1 MFVFLTELFAKRVRG
16 ADDRRPLGRPV
27 DLVANA
33 EEIYPAVVGFM
44 VRRGRRPA
52 FYLPWSQIVS
62 VERDEILVRGTPEAM
77 AGAVP
82 PEGSLFACR
91 HVLDRQIIDTF
102 GARVVRVND
111 LHLLRLEDG
120 LRLIHVDI
128 GASGLFRR
136 LGWLS
141 AVNALTRGLFDYEL
155 RDHLIAWKYVQPLG
169 HFGRAGQR
177 QVLRLS
183 ASHQPLAQLHPAE
196 LAEVLEDLDMHKRQA
211 LFGSLTPEVA
221 ADALEQMDTETQVDL
236 IEGMGEEHATRVV
249 EEMATDD
256 AADLLSEL
264 EDEKAENIL
273 DGMEVEHSEEVRE
286 LLTHEEDTAGGIMTT
301 DFIALK
307 TGYSVDQTIAVLRQE
322 AREAENIYYLYVLD
336 DLGHLVGVVTL
347 RSLIVASPERRLA
360 DLMSTRV
367 ISVTTGEDRGVAAE
381 LFAKFRFRALP
392 VVDDDGVMKGIITID
407 DVLEHVAPE
416 LNR

>member
-1 MFVFLTELFAKRVRG
+1 MFLFLTELFEKRVRG
-16 ADDRRPLGRPV
+16 VDDHRLLGRPV

-33 EEIYPAVVGFM
+33 EEVYPAVVGFM
-44 VRRGRRPA
+44 VRRGRRAP
-52 FYLPWSQIVS
+52 FYLPWSQITS
-62 VERDEILVRGTPEAM
+62 VEQDEILVRGMPEAP
-77 AGAVP
+77 GAAPP
-82 PEGSLFACR
+82 PEGSLYARR
-91 HVLDRQIIDTF
+91 HILDRQIIDTF

-111 LHLLRLEDG
+111 LHLLRTEDG
-120 LRLIHVDI
+120 LRLVHVDV

-136 LGWLS
+136 LGWLP
-141 AVNALTRGLFDYEL
+141 AVNALTHGLFDYQL
-155 RDHLIAWKYVQPLG
+155 RDHLIAWKFVQPLG

-183 ASHQPLAQLHPAE
+183 VSHQPLALLHPAE
-196 LAEVLEDLDMHKRQA
+196 LAEVLSDLDMHKRQA
-211 LFGSLTPEVA
+211 LFGSLTHEVA

-256 AADLLSEL
+256 AADLLGEL
-264 EDEKAENIL
+264 ENEKAETIL
-273 DGMEVEHSEEVRE
+273 DGMEIQRSKEVRE
-286 LLTHEEDTAGGIMTT
+286 LLTHEEDTAGGLMTT

-307 TGYSVDQTIAVLRQE
+307 TGYTVDQTIALLRQE

-336 DLGHLVGVVTL
+336 DREHLVGVVTL
-347 RSLIVASPERRLA
+347 RSLIVASPECLLA

-367 ISVTTGEDRGVAAE
+367 ISVTTGEDKGAAAE
-381 LFAKFRFRALP
+381 LFAKYRFRALP
-392 VVDDDGVMKGIITID
+392 VVDDNRVMKGIITID
-407 DVLEHVAPE
+407 DVLEDVAPE

>member
-1 MFVFLTELFAKRVRG
+1 MFLFLTELFEKRVRG
-16 ADDRRPLGRPV
+16 VDDHRLLGRPV

-33 EEIYPAVVGFM
+33 EEVYPAVVGFM
-44 VRRGRRPA
+44 VRRGRRPP
-52 FYLPWSQIVS
+52 FYLPWSQITS
-62 VERDEILVRGTPEAM
+62 VEQDEILVRGMPEAP
-77 AGAVP
+77 GAAPP
-82 PEGSLFACR
+82 PEGSLYARR
-91 HVLDRQIIDTF
+91 HILDRQIIDTF

-111 LHLLRLEDG
+111 LHLLRTEDG
-120 LRLIHVDI
+120 LRLVHVDV

-136 LGWLS
+136 LGWLP
-141 AVNALTRGLFDYEL
+141 AVNALTHGLFDYQL
-155 RDHLIAWKYVQPLG
+155 RDHLIAWKFVQPLG

-183 ASHQPLAQLHPAE
+183 VSHQPLALLHPAE
-196 LAEVLEDLDMHKRQA
+196 LAEVLSDLDMHKRQA
-211 LFGSLTPEVA
+211 LFGSLTHEVA

-256 AADLLSEL
+256 AADLLGEL
-264 EDEKAENIL
+264 ENEKAETIL
-273 DGMEVEHSEEVRE
+273 DGMEIQRSKEVRE
-286 LLTHEEDTAGGIMTT
+286 LLTHEEDTAGGLMTT

-307 TGYSVDQTIAVLRQE
+307 TGYTVDQTIALLRQE

-336 DLGHLVGVVTL
+336 DREHLVGVVTL
-347 RSLIVASPERRLA
+347 RSLIVASPECLLA

-367 ISVTTGEDRGVAAE
+367 ISVTTGEDKGAAAE
-381 LFAKFRFRALP
+381 LFAKYRFRALP
-392 VVDDDGVMKGIITID
+392 VVDDNRVMKGIITID
-407 DVLEHVAPE
+407 DVLEDVAPE

>member
-1 MFVFLTELFAKRVRG
+1 MFFFLTELFEKQVR
-16 ADDRRPLGRPV
+16 DVRDRSLLGQPV

-33 EEIYPAVVGFM
+33 EELYPAVTGFM
-44 VRRGRRPA
+44 VSHGRRPA
-52 FYLPWSQIVS
+52 FYLPWSQVASI
-62 VERDEILVRGTPEAM
+62 EQGEILVRRAPEQPEA
-77 AGAVP
+77 AHP
-82 PEGSLFACR
+82 PEGALFVRR
-91 HVLDRQIIDTF
+91 HILDRQIIDTF

-111 LHLLRLEDG
+111 LHLLRIEDG
-120 LRLIHVDI
+120 LRLIHVDV

-136 LGWLS
+136 LGWLPV
-141 AVNALTRGLFDYEL
+141 VNALARWLFDYQL
-155 RDHLIAWKYVQPLG
+155 RDHLIAWKFVQPLG
-169 HFGRAGQR
+169 HFGRDGAR

-183 ASHQPLAQLHPAE
+183 TSHQPLAQLHPAE

-249 EEMATDD
+249 EEMAADE

-264 EDEKAENIL
+264 EDEKAETIL
-273 DGMEVEHSEEVRE
+273 EGMEAERSEEVRE

-336 DLGHLVGVVTL
+336 ELGHLVGVVTL
-347 RSLIVASPERRLA
+347 RSLIVSSPERLLA

-367 ISVTTGEDRGVAAE
+367 ISVTTGEDKSAAAE
-381 LFAKFRFRALP
+381 LFAKYRFRALP
-392 VVDDDGVMKGIITID
+392 VVDDSGVMKGIITID
-407 DVLEHVAPE
+407 DVLEDVAPE
-416 LNR
+416 LSR

>member
-1 MFVFLTELFAKRVRG
+1 MFVYLTELFAMRVRG
-16 ADDRRPLGRPV
+16 VDDRRLLGRPV

-33 EEIYPAVVGFM
+33 EEVYPGVVGFM

-52 FYLPWSQIVS
+52 FYLPWSQIVA
-62 VERDEILVRGTPEAM
+62 VEQHEILVRGTPDAP
-77 AGAVP
+77 GAAHP
-82 PEGSLFACR
+82 PEGSLYAR
-91 HVLDRQIIDTF
+91 KHVLDRQIIDTS

-111 LHLLRLEDG
+111 LHLLRMEDG
-120 LRLIHVDI
+120 LRLIHVDV

-136 LGWLS
+136 LGWLR

-155 RDHLIAWKYVQPLG
+155 RDHLIAWKFVQPLG
-169 HFGRAGQR
+169 HFGRAGTR

-196 LAEVLEDLDMHKRQA
+196 LAEVLEDLDIHKRQA

-221 ADALEQMDTETQVDL
+221 ADALEQMDTEDQVDL

-249 EEMATDD
+249 GEMATDD

-264 EDEKAENIL
+264 EEEKAENIL
-273 DGMEVEHSEEVRE
+273 DGMESERSEEVRE

-301 DFIALK
+301 DFVALK
-307 TGYSVDQTIAVLRQE
+307 TGYTVDQTIAVLRQQ
-322 AREAENIYYLYVLD
+322 AREAENVYYLYVLD
-336 DLGHLVGVVTL
+336 DLEHLVGVVTL
-347 RSLIVASPERRLA
+347 RSLIVASPERHLS

-367 ISVTTGEDRGVAAE
+367 ISVTTGEDKGAAAE

>member
-16 ADDRRPLGRPV
+16 ADDGRLLGRPV

-33 EEIYPAVVGFM
+33 EELYPAVIGFM

-52 FYLPWSQIVS
+52 FFLPWSQVAAI
-62 VERDEILVRGTPEAM
+62 ERNEIRVRIAPGTQAAQPPV
-77 AGAVP
+77 GALYVR
-82 PEGSLFACR
+82 R
-91 HVLDRQIIDTF
+91 HILDRQIIDTF

-120 LRLIHVDI
+120 LRLIHVDV

-136 LGWLS
+136 LGWLP
-141 AVNALTRGLFDYEL
+141 AVNALARWLFDYQL
-155 RDHLIAWKYVQPLG
+155 RDHLIAWKFVQPSATSAATARARSCG
-169 HFGRAGQR
+169 SPRATAAGQ
-177 QVLRLS
+177 
-183 ASHQPLAQLHPAE
+183 HPAE

-211 LFGSLTPEVA
+211 LFGSLDPEVA

-236 IEGMGEEHATRVV
+236 IEGMGEEDATRVV
-249 EEMATDD
+249 EEMAADE

-264 EDEKAENIL
+264 EDEKAETIL
-273 DGMEVEHSEEVRE
+273 DGMEAERSEEVRE

-307 TGYSVDQTIAVLRQE
+307 TDYTVDQTIAVLRQE

-336 DLGHLVGVVTL
+336 DFRAPRRRRHL
-347 RSLIVASPERRLA
+347 RSLIIFSPERRLA
-360 DLMSTRV
+360 S
-367 ISVTTGEDRGVAAE
+367 
-381 LFAKFRFRALP
+381 
-392 VVDDDGVMKGIITID
+392 
-407 DVLEHVAPE
+407 
-416 LNR
+416 

>member
-1 MFVFLTELFAKRVRG
+1 MFIFLTELFAKRVRG
-16 ADDRRPLGRPV
+16 VDDRRLLGRPV

-33 EEIYPAVVGFM
+33 EEVYPPVVGFM

-52 FYLPWSQIVS
+52 FYLPWSQIAS
-62 VERDEILVRGTPEAM
+62 VEQDEILVRGTPEAP
-77 AGAVP
+77 GAAQP
-82 PEGSLFACR
+82 PEGSLYARR
-91 HVLDRQIIDTF
+91 HILDRQIIDTF

-111 LHLLRLEDG
+111 LHLLRTEDG

-136 LGWLS
+136 LGWLA

-155 RDHLIAWKYVQPLG
+155 RDHLIAWKFVQPLG

-183 ASHQPLAQLHPAE
+183 ATHQPLAQLHPAE

-273 DGMEVEHSEEVRE
+273 DGMEIEHSVEVRE

-347 RSLIVASPERRLA
+347 RSLIVASPERLLA

-367 ISVTTGEDRGVAAE
+367 ISVTTGEDKNAAAE
-381 LFAKFRFRALP
+381 LFAKYKFRALP
-392 VVDDDGVMKGIITID
+392 VVDDEGVMKGIITID
-407 DVLEHVAPE
+407 DVLEDVAPE

>member
-1 MFVFLTELFAKRVRG
+1 MFIYLTELFAKSVRG
-16 ADDRRPLGRPV
+16 VDDRRLLGRPV

-33 EEIYPAVVGFM
+33 EEVYPAVVGFM
-44 VRRGRRPA
+44 VRRGRRPP
-52 FYLPWSQIVS
+52 FYLPWTQIAA
-62 VERDEILVRGTPEAM
+62 VEQDEILVRGTPEEP
-77 AGAVP
+77 GATQP
-82 PEGSLFACR
+82 PEGSLYARR

-111 LHLLRLEDG
+111 LHLLRMEDG
-120 LRLIHVDI
+120 LRLIHVDV

-136 LGWLS
+136 LGWLP
-141 AVNALTRGLFDYEL
+141 AVNALTRGLFDYQL
-155 RDHLIAWKYVQPLG
+155 REHLIAWKFVQPLG

-183 ASHQPLAQLHPAE
+183 ATHQPLARLHPAE

-211 LFGSLTPEVA
+211 LFGTLTPEVA

-264 EDEKAENIL
+264 EEEKAETIL
-273 DGMEVEHSEEVRE
+273 DGMELERSEDVRE
-286 LLTHEEDTAGGIMTT
+286 LLTHEEDTAGGLMTT

-307 TGYSVDQTIAVLRQE
+307 TGYTVDQTIVALRQA

-347 RSLIVASPERRLA
+347 RSLIVSSPERLLA
-360 DLMSTRV
+360 ELMSTRV
-367 ISVTTGEDRGVAAE
+367 ISVTTGEDKSAAAE
-381 LFAKFRFRALP
+381 LFAKYRFRALP

-407 DVLEHVAPE
+407 DVLEDVAPE

>member
-1 MFVFLTELFAKRVRG
+1 VFIFLTELFAKRVRG
-16 ADDRRPLGRPV
+16 ADDRRLLGRPV

-33 EEIYPAVVGFM
+33 EEVYPAVVGFM

-52 FYLPWSQIVS
+52 FYLPWSQIVA
-62 VERDEILVRGTPEAM
+62 VEQDEILVRGTPEGP
-77 AGAVP
+77 GATQP
-82 PEGSLFACR
+82 PEGSLYAR
-91 HVLDRQIIDTF
+91 KHVLDRQIIDTF

-136 LGWLS
+136 LGWLP
-141 AVNALTRGLFDYEL
+141 AVNALTRGLFDYQL
-155 RDHLIAWKYVQPLG
+155 REHLIAWKFVQPLG
-169 HFGRAGQR
+169 HFGRVGQR

-183 ASHQPLAQLHPAE
+183 ATHQPLAQLHPAE

-249 EEMATDD
+249 EEMATDN

-273 DGMEVEHSEEVRE
+273 EGMEVERSEEVRE

-307 TGYSVDQTIAVLRQE
+307 TGYTVDQTIAVLRQA

-336 DLGHLVGVVTL
+336 NLGHLVGVVTL
-347 RSLIVASPERRLA
+347 RSLIVASPERLLA
-360 DLMSTRV
+360 DLMNTRV
-367 ISVTTGEDRGVAAE
+367 ITVTTGEDKSAAAE
-381 LFAKFRFRALP
+381 LFAKYRFRALP
-392 VVDDDGVMKGIITID
+392 VVDDNGVMKGIITID